1 MNVLKMEQLDNILL
15 QLREDNEYQKMLQGK
30 DRYANFIKRQKAL
43 GSILLDKH
51 IQDFDESYFR
61 EIGGKKHAISEIEK
75 IFETLNNC
83 CWSFLSGDIATAIS
97 LMYNCYFRD
106 GVLLRTVQL
115 SPGSVFYRMRK
126 AANYNLF
133 KNEEMFHIPFE
144 KNYLIKNERFSIS
157 GFPSF
162 YLGKSIYVCW
172 EEMGRP
178 DFDQA
183 NVAVYMNRKN
193 SIVIDLCMPMQSEDI
208 MGALFTLPMIL
219 CSSLP
224 VLHSDSDFK
233 PEYIIPQLLMQCLV
247 RYNKESDKV
256 IDGIRYDS
264 IHKYDGE
271 SFYDYREKGMA
282 SIYENYV
289 FPARQINEQ
298 GHCPVLSKLFDLGY
312 SDSFARYE
320 LEKYDSTKTKEE
332 YLGTKYEISK
342 FYAME
347 RHLFQVVKD
356 STLQYDSLSGAQA
369 IIGTKPTTN
378 SQT

>member
-1 MNVLKMEQLDNILL
+1 MKQLDNILL
-15 QLREDNEYQKMLQGK
+15 QLREDPDYQKVLQGK
-30 DRYANFIKRQKAL
+30 GEYSNFIKRHEAFGRVFVDRYLQEL
-43 GSILLDKH
+43 
-51 IQDFDESYFR
+51 DESCFHSV
-61 EIGGKKHAISEIEK
+61 GGKENAISEVQK
-75 IFETLNNC
+75 IFDKLTGC
-83 CWSFLSGDIATAIS
+83 CRSFLSGDIASAIS
-97 LMYNCYFRD
+97 LMYDCYFRD
-106 GVLLRTVQL
+106 NVSLKTFQL
-115 SPGSVFYRMRK
+115 VSGSIFYRMRK
-126 AANYNLF
+126 ANNYHLF
-133 KNEEMFHIPFE
+133 KNAEMFHIPFE

-162 YLGKSIYVCW
+162 YLGKSVYVCW

-183 NVAVYMNRKN
+183 NVAVYMNRNN
-193 SIVIDLCMPMQSEDI
+193 SIVIDLCMPMQTEDI

-224 VLHSDSDFK
+224 VLHPDSDFK

-247 RYNKESDKV
+247 RYNKESDKT

-298 GHCPVLSKLFDLGY
+298 GHCPVLSELFDLGC

-332 YLGTKYEISK
+332 SLGTKYEMSK

-356 STLQYDSLSGAQA
+356 SLLQYDSWVGRL
-369 IIGTKPTTN
+369 T
-378 SQT
+378 